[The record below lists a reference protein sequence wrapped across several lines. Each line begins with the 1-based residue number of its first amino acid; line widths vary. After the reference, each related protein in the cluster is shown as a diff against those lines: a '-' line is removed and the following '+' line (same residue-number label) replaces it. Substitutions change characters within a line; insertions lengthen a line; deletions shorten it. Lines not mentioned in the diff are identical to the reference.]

1 MSSLVPS
8 LRKGFDWWVGQLGG
22 VVATIL
28 PGRAAAA
35 ERFAVLDLVSP
46 PGAVPASVTA
56 TLPGRPPASLVLTA
70 AGLGQLRALL
80 GPAARVRLRLP
91 SGLLLQRDVT
101 LPIAAEAA
109 PDQVLQY
116 ELDRLTPFR
125 TEEVFW
131 SYQILQRD
139 RAHGRLHL
147 RLTLAPREALAPL
160 LDMLRAAG
168 VTPALLEAPAGTA
181 WRRVE
186 LGGSAARRQPVR
198 RAALAACAA
207 LALAAVVVPF
217 VRQSLALAGV
227 QARIDTLA
235 PATAEAAALHRRMA
249 AANAGGDVMQAAR
262 QHIADPLQALAVV
275 TDALPDDT
283 WLTDLTLH
291 QRHLALDGHSAAAVR
306 LIARLSAE
314 PAIRNPAFT
323 APVTRADGGHGD
335 VFSIGAEVAP

>member
-1 MSSLVPS
+1 MPS
-8 LRKGFDWWVGQLGG
+8 LYGFLGWWRGQLGD
-22 VVATIL
+22 VLAALL

-35 ERFAVLDLVSP
+35 DRFAVLDLVSP
-46 PGAVPASVTA
+46 PGAVPATVEA
-56 TLPGRPPASLVLTA
+56 ALPGRPPARLTLTE
-70 AGLGQLRALL
+70 AGLGQLRTLL

-91 SGLLLQRDVT
+91 PGLLLQRDVT

-125 TEEVFW
+125 AEEVFW

-139 RAHGRLHL
+139 RAHGRLQL
-147 RLTLAPREALAPL
+147 RLTLAPRETLAPL

-168 VTPALLEAPAGTA
+168 VVPALLEAPAGTA
-181 WRRVE
+181 WRKVE
-186 LGGSAARRQPVR
+186 LGGTAGRWQPVR

-207 LALAAVVVPF
+207 LACAAVVVPF
-217 VRQSLALAGV
+217 VRQSLALGDV
-227 QARIDTLA
+227 QARIDALA

-262 QHIADPLQALAVV
+262 AHIADPLQALAAV

-291 QRHLALDGHSAAAVR
+291 QRHLALDGRSAAAVR

-335 VFSIGAEVAP
+335 IFAVGAEVAP